1 MFLVLSLGIL
11 PVSTKSVAGLKSLKK
26 FRFSSKFLSM
36 IENSLFKEIIHKMVI
51 SLIRDNMTQATGF
64 YCFENLRHLMPL
76 ALQVG
81 FIVNQQVVGF

>member
-1 MFLVLSLGIL
+1 
-11 PVSTKSVAGLKSLKK
+11 
-26 FRFSSKFLSM
+26 M